1 MPFLLHSTDSGLLC
15 KRDSKICKPHA
26 QVPIPQWLVTFHAN
40 DMRMSWI
47 PPLVWSTVVKH
58 AAVPL
63 AKFAGFRAFEDE
75 YPVVQA

>member
-1 MPFLLHSTDSGLLC
+1 MC
-15 KRDSKICKPHA
+15 QPHA

-47 PPLVWSTVVKH
+47 PPLVWNTVVKH